1 MQYNPL
7 NDEPSPRCKDF
18 RFKIAPKPVCH
29 HFEVIQTGRFNI
41 PKKNMSLQ
49 LSSLLIL

>member
-7 NDEPSPRCKDF
+7 NGEPSPSCKDF
-18 RFKIAPKPVCH
+18 RFKIAPKPVYRH
-29 HFEVIQTGRFNI
+29 VEVIQTGRFNI
-41 PKKNMSLQ
+41 PQKNMTLQ